1 MIKSDHTPNRALS
14 TSSFAFITLMTLIM
28 IFSSSFFPQELI
40 EKRRKLLKQ
49 FEELREKLRET
60 WLEEKENRKQLR
72 GFVDTDELDS
82 AAVEE
87 EVVEFVIKEE
97 ITICE

>member
-1 MIKSDHTPNRALS
+1 MNKASK
-14 TSSFAFITLMTLIM
+14 
-28 IFSSSFFPQELI
+28 ELI
-40 EKRRKLLKQ
+40 EKRRKLFKQ

-60 WLEEKENRKQLR
+60 WEAEKEERKYLR
-72 GFVDTDELDS
+72 NLVDTDELDS
-82 AAVEE
+82 ENVEE

>member
-1 MIKSDHTPNRALS
+1 
-14 TSSFAFITLMTLIM
+14 MTLIM